1 MSTKF
6 GVTLPQFTKE
16 RERFLDGARRA
27 EALEYDSVW
36 VFDHLWPLGG
46 DRERPVL
53 ESWTSLAHLAAVTE
67 RVTLGTLVTRSSL
80 RHEVLLAKM
89 VATVGELAPGRLI
102 CALGSGDKMSE
113 GENLAFGLPY
123 FAGDDRINQLASV

>member
-1 MSTKF
+1 MSIRF
-6 GVTLPQFTKE
+6 GVTLPQFTE
-16 RERFLDGARRA
+16 EPERFLDGARRA

-80 RHEVLLAKM
+80 RH
-89 VATVGELAPGRLI
+89 
-102 CALGSGDKMSE
+102 
-113 GENLAFGLPY
+113 
-123 FAGDDRINQLASV
+123 